1 MLSIPERER
10 RVLFGR
16 EGTGAD
22 ADSDDEGWEVRR
34 APRPCGTRSSKEDC
48 KAAHGPLKK
57 TVKRKS
63 L

>member
-1 MLSIPERER
+1 MSERAQMLSIPERER

-22 ADSDDEGWEVRR
+22 ADSDDEGVGGASR
-34 APRPCGTRSSKEDC
+34 AEALR
-48 KAAHGPLKK
+48 H
-57 TVKRKS
+57 TV